1 MKLLFLEPPQ
11 AKIYQYQFPCVF
23 SSYNAVMLFYASFIV
38 KNQFPH
44 SKRRET
50 KANDICNSIQ
60 NAHRR
65 HSDHRI
71 NFCKIEFIFFV

>member
-23 SSYNAVMLFYASFIV
+23 SSYNAVVLFCASFTV

-50 KANDICNSIQ
+50 IYATQYKTHTDDIQ
-60 NAHRR
+60 TTAL
-65 HSDHRI
+65 
-71 NFCKIEFIFFV
+71 IFVK